1 MEYILLTTLSGSCI
15 TLFYLIFMIG
25 FRECHFEKLRY
36 LFLKICVL
44 FYLVPLLFLKQLYQA
59 LLAYFPAI
67 RKSLEPAGEG
77 LIYTWSDRAT
87 LVTGDGTGYYYNET
101 LRIQMLLIGIWVGG
115 SVICFLYHVIRSW
128 YYRREWMGQSFVE
141 TGETGELFQGLC
153 GEYHIRRKVTL
164 RTCRQ
169 KNASFTMGVFRP
181 VIFCSKAESPLETEL
196 LLRHELVHIR
206 RWDMLWQFLALIVLG
221 LHWFNLLAWVLYGQ
235 IKKVREYVCDE
246 EVLAGRD
253 EQEQEIYMT
262 MLVLRARKEKRH
274 TMQIAF
280 SKKGKKSKQEKRM
293 EERLD
298 NIMKLGKENKPWVKA
313 AAVAVIVGMTFVN
326 SLTAFA
332 YPDVQ
337 DIKLDG
343 TSKNYED
350 RLNGA
355 LVNDT
360 LFVPDGMEDPNE
372 DVVDEVYYDSQFIDE
387 EGNVYPVEEISTHEA
402 CTHTYVSGTYAEH
415 ARLNNGGCTYTTFSA
430 QRCSKCGNL
439 IVGDMIYSTTYTVC
453 PH

>member
-67 RKSLEPAGEG
+67 PKSLEPAGEG

-87 LVTGDGTGYYYNET
+87 LVTGDGTGYYYNEI

-115 SVICFLYHVIRSW
+115 AVICFLYHVIRSW
-128 YYRREWMGQSFVE
+128 SYRKELIGQSFVE
-141 TGETGELFQGLC
+141 TGESEGLFQGLC

-164 RTCRQ
+164 RICRQ
-169 KNASFTMGVFRP
+169 ENACFTMGVFRP

-206 RWDMLWQFLALIVLG
+206 RWDMLWQFLALIALG
-221 LHWFNLLAWVLYGQ
+221 LHWFNPFAWFLHGQ

-253 EQEQEIYMT
+253 EEEQKVYMT

-280 SKKGKKSKQEKRM
+280 SKKGKRSKQEKRM
-293 EERLD
+293 EERLN

-337 DIKLDG
+337 AVRLIED
-343 TSKNYED
+343 SKNYED
-350 RLNGA
+350 RLNGYLEGDMVFA
-355 LVNDT
+355 
-360 LFVPDGMEDPNE
+360 PDELGDPNYDME
-372 DVVDEVYYDSQFIDE
+372 KVYYDVQFIDE
-387 EGNVYPVEEISTHEA
+387 EGNVYPVEDISSHEA
-402 CTHTYVSGTYAEH
+402 CDHTFVSGTVGEH
-415 ARLNNGGCTYTTFSA
+415 LRNSTGGCTYTIFKA
-430 QRCSKCGNL
+430 QRCTKCGGML
-439 IVGDMIYSTTYTVC
+439 IGDMISQTTYVVC